1 MDKAPGSAKIGEQG
15 RISENPLW
23 LMPPEALT
31 QSFDVERWFIRME
44 RYFRAADVPDNHR
57 AATVQYHMDE
67 AMGDVLSAMEVKET
81 DNYDKLKLTLF
92 RVFDANSSEGRYMKE
107 FINRRQRENESVEEY
122 AGHLK
127 RLLPKAFPQLK
138 DQADDILLQ
147 KFKAEIHQDMIKFTI
162 LPDSFEK
169 RVRKKLMINQVT
181 ASNAVVSADAWKET
195 SDREDETT
203 TGAVAAIH
211 AEQPSDIDKLA
222 MKVEELLAG
231 EINATVKTK
240 AVDKAATAACV
251 GHVTKWA
258 ILSRTATHTLQ
269 HLRQTNFI
277 ISLFPTQSD
286 MLQSIRITSFK
297 LAG

>member
-1 MDKAPGSAKIGEQG
+1 MDKAPGSAKIGEHG
-15 RISENPLW
+15 RILENPLW
-23 LMPPEALT
+23 IMPPEALT
-31 QSFDVERWFIRME
+31 QSFDVERWFIRLE

-67 AMGDVLSAMEVKET
+67 AMGDVLSAMEVEEI
-81 DNYDKLKLTLF
+81 DDYDKLKLTLF
-92 RVFDANSSEGRYMKE
+92 RIFDST
-107 FINRRQRENESVEEY
+107 
-122 AGHLK
+122 LK

-169 RVRKKLMINQVT
+169 RVRKKIMINQVT

-195 SDREDETT
+195 SDHEDETK

-222 MKVEELLAG
+222 MKVKELLAG

-240 AVDKAATAACV
+240 
-251 GHVTKWA
+251 
-258 ILSRTATHTLQ
+258 LSAKQRPP
-269 HLRQTNFI
+269 HL
-277 ISLFPTQSD
+277 LD
-286 MLQSIRITSFK
+286 M
-297 LAG
+297 

>member
-1 MDKAPGSAKIGEQG
+1 MDKAPGSAKIGEHG

-23 LMPPEALT
+23 IMPPEALT
-31 QSFDVERWFIRME
+31 QSSDVERWFIRME

-169 RVRKKLMINQVT
+169 RVHKKFMINQVT

-203 TGAVAAIH
+203 AGAVAAIH

-258 ILSRTATHTLQ
+258 ILSRTATHTL
-269 HLRQTNFI
+269 
-277 ISLFPTQSD
+277 
-286 MLQSIRITSFK
+286 
-297 LAG
+297 

>member
-1 MDKAPGSAKIGEQG
+1 MDKAPGSAKIGEHG

-23 LMPPEALT
+23 IMPPEALT
-31 QSFDVERWFIRME
+31 QSSDVERWFIRME
-44 RYFRAADVPDNHR
+44 RYFRAADVPDNHT

-81 DNYDKLKLTLF
+81 DDYDKLKLTLF

-162 LPDSFEK
+162 LPDSFKK
-169 RVRKKLMINQVT
+169 RVRKKFMINQVT
-181 ASNAVVSADAWKET
+181 ASNAVASADAWKET

-251 GHVTKWA
+251 GHVTKCA
-258 ILSRTATHTLQ
+258 ILSRTVTHTLQ

-286 MLQSIRITSFK
+286 MLQSLRITSFK